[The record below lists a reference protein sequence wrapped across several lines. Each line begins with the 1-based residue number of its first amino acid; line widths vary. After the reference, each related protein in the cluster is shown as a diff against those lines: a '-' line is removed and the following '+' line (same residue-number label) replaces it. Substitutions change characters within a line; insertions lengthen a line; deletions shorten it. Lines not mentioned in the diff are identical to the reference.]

1 MQQQLFRDI
10 DFIGRELQP
19 TEVEGQDG
27 SHELSVRQSQAENK
41 AAAFGRSWSHHQNEA
56 IFSRETKLMED
67 GERCVRIEVF

>member
-10 DFIGRELQP
+10 DFIGRELQA
-19 TEVEGQDG
+19 TEVEGHDG
-27 SHELSVRQSQAENK
+27 SHEVSVRQSQAENK
-41 AAAFGRSWSHHQNEA
+41 AATFGRSWSHHQNEA